1 MSSNE
6 NLNKVIVALKDIEA
20 DSTVPKNVK
29 IKITA
34 IIKVLEDKGEL
45 SIKVSKVLND
55 LEQISEDMNLPSF
68 TRTQLFQISSMLE
81 VV

>member
-1 MSSNE
+1 MSSTE
-6 NLNKVIVALKDIEA
+6 NLNKVIVALKDIES

-29 IKITA
+29 AKITSIIKI
-34 IIKVLEDKGEL
+34 LEDKGEI
-45 SIKVSKVLND
+45 SIKVSKVLNEI
-55 LEQISEDMNLPSF
+55 EQISEDVNIPSF